1 MAQTTVSV
9 KLNSEDKS
17 FEDFCSGAGMN
28 VSVAINMF
36 VKAILRENKLPFEVV
51 GDTTNAETFAHKD
64 KL

>member
-1 MAQTTVSV
+1 
-9 KLNSEDKS
+9 
-17 FEDFCSGAGMN
+17 MN